1 MQHYSSWRVTFLTTG
16 ISIYD
21 ISNDCGYSSQTYTE
35 KNLVSG
41 ESNLYNRIHNI
52 S

>member
-21 ISNDCGYSSQTYTE
+21 ISNDCGYSSQICPK
-35 KNLVSG
+35 KNRG
-41 ESNLYNRIHNI
+41 IGRK
-52 S
+52 